1 VRGLTV
7 PDPDEDFTADP
18 VELFFDLAF
27 VFAFAQL
34 TLLLIGDPTWSGAGR
49 ALLLFAL
56 LWMPWS
62 QFTWSANAVPGNT
75 RPVRIVFLVATAASV
90 PMAAAVPTAFGA
102 GGVLFAVPLSVIFLS
117 ALTLMLLGLDNDTA
131 EYASSVRYA
140 APSIVAMAVIV
151 IGAFVDGDGRTA
163 VWVVG
168 LAIFV
173 AATLRAG
180 GDDWL
185 IRPGHFAERHGLIII
200 IALGEVIVAL
210 GNSVRTSLVETGGFA
225 RGSVVTLVAA
235 GVLAG
240 LLWWA
245 YFDRVQPAFERRADD
260 LQGQARARFVRD
272 VYTYAHLPLVVGI
285 VFIAA
290 ALEELTLHPTDP
302 LPLAFRTIGFVG
314 FLLYAGAVTAGVWR
328 AFQVPPVERIVAV
341 VAIAVLLFG
350 AGDLDGVVVLIVID
364 VIILLALIMEHRR
377 IERPR
382 DAAGAAAQSA

>member
-117 ALTLMLLGLDNDTA
+117 ALTLMLLGLENDTA

-272 VYTYAHLPLVVGI
+272 VYTYAQLPLVVGI